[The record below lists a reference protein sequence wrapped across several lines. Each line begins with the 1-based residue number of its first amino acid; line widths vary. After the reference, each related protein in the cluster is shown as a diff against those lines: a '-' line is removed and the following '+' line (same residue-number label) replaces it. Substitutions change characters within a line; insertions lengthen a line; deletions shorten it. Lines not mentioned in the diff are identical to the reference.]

1 MLDVLN
7 TVLGIV
13 PKFVNT
19 LNAMVITE
27 WQGADLT
34 MLGLLGALITVSI
47 MIRVFMPQP

>member
-1 MLDVLN
+1 MLDILN
-7 TVLGIV
+7 TVIGII
-13 PKFVNT
+13 PKFVNS
-19 LNAMVITE
+19 LNGMVIAE